1 MNDVVLT
8 NTHYALLKTPEPAT
22 PPRQTH
28 TTMKPHQHHL
38 RLRLYCRTTAVTTT
52 SRHYATKYTAK
63 VTSTSPTGRS
73 LTAEVTPLRSPYPT
87 DIRGYPL
94 PRRDVICKAT
104 HILLHHHT
112 NQSRPSTSPRS
123 NPNPFL
129 DLSNYLHSLAL
140 PLTPSEASEIL
151 KSLNHPSLALNFF
164 RLCPSLSPNFQH
176 DSFTYTRL
184 ILILSKSSSPDR
196 FDLVRS
202 LLSQMDQ
209 SNTRGTISTV
219 NILIGFFGNSQDL
232 DLCMSLIKK
241 WNLTMNSYTYK
252 CLLQAYLRSH
262 DSDKAFHVFTEMRRR
277 GYKLDIF
284 AYNMLLD
291 ALAKDE
297 KVCVTIFPLVLSFIH
312 IWLRFCRNFER
323 ANMICTGRMHNA

>member
-8 NTHYALLKTPEPAT
+8 N
-22 PPRQTH
+22 PPRTYKLQLPNQRLPQHTL
-28 TTMKPHQHHL
+28 TTMKAHQRQL
-38 RLRLYCRTTAVTTT
+38 RLRLHACTTR
-52 SRHYATKYTAK
+52 RHYATKYTAK

-94 PRRDVICKAT
+94 PRRHVICKAT
-104 HILLHHHT
+104 QILLHHHA
-112 NQSRPSTSPRS
+112 NQSCPSTSTRPNS
-123 NPNPFL
+123 NPFL

-196 FDLVRS
+196 YELVRS

-232 DLCMSLIKK
+232 DLCISLIKK
-241 WNLTMNSYTYK
+241 WNLTMNSYTYR

-277 GYKLDIF
+277 GYKLDNF

-297 KVCVTIFPLVLSFIH
+297 KVCVTIFPLVLSF
-312 IWLRFCRNFER
+312 NFPY
-323 ANMICTGRMHNA
+323 AYLVKVLLQLGKG